1 MTSPSIPFTN
11 LATNSTEPVLMSP
24 ARRMVAPNDAWDA
37 SLSLLVES
45 LPAAVAI
52 FDNQSRLLASSQ
64 KFERDY
70 LTNPSIP
77 LDVTGDISF
86 PQASELWRISWNK
99 ALAGHSQAGEDDELS
114 LLGRASGRRIHWHLS
129 PRSDSQ
135 GAVCGVT
142 VWFQDV
148 TLEKALHTVFQENKD
163 AIDDLHCQL
172 DALRQA
178 LDAHAIVVAI
188 DCQGCITHVNS
199 RFCQISGYGQD
210 ELLGAPYC
218 QLNAD
223 PQADEDWR
231 RAWLCV
237 TSGQNWQGE
246 LAQRAKDGSVFWT
259 ATTLVPWKDHHGT
272 VQQFVSIRTD
282 ITERKRYENELILA
296 ARIDKL
302 TGLPNRSLLIDRLQ
316 RAIDRSLRLSDYH
329 FAVMFLDFD
338 RFKIVNDSLG
348 HEMGDLLLQG
358 IAERLKSSLRATDT
372 IGLDV
377 VGNSV
382 ARLGGDE
389 FVVILDGIS
398 GVAEATAVA
407 DRLLKQFEKP
417 FAIGDQDLY
426 TTASI
431 GIVFDDGQYEHADQ
445 ILRDVDTAMYSAKSA
460 GKACFKV
467 FDDHMRAVIKK
478 RAQIEN
484 DLRRGLELNQ
494 FRVLFQP
501 IVHIHSGAL
510 KGVEALIRWEHPQHG
525 LISPADFLP
534 IAEETGLI
542 VPIGSWVL
550 QQSCAQ
556 LAAWQAQFGSAAP
569 TLLNVNLSRRQLN
582 SNSLIGLIDENLKKY
597 GIAPACLQL
606 EITEST
612 VMDNFRESV
621 QLMKNIK
628 SLGVKFAVDDFGTG
642 YSCLAALKDFPVD
655 TLKIDRAFIKDI
667 DHSVE
672 MAALVH
678 AIITLA
684 NNLGLAAVAEGIE
697 TPEQQCALKELGCVW
712 GQGYLFGKPMSH
724 DQIEKLISSKFL

>member
-1 MTSPSIPFTN
+1 MTTSPIPLTN
-11 LATNSTEPVLMSP
+11 LATSRPEGVFVSAGNMASVCGLGHEP
-24 ARRMVAPNDAWDA
+24 
-37 SLSLLVES
+37 SLDRLVHS
-45 LPAAVAI
+45 LPAAIAV
-52 FDNQSRLLASSQ
+52 FDENYQLQFHS
-64 KFERDY
+64 ERFAA
-70 LTNPSIP
+70 NHPSLIP
-77 LDVTGDISF
+77 LQTGADFRCCF
-86 PQASELWRISWNK
+86 PHSSAGWLNRWQA
-99 ALAGHSQAGEDDELS
+99 ALAGEMQSGEDDELV
-114 LLGRASGRRIHWHLS
+114 LLGRASGRRLHWYLN
-129 PRSDSQ
+129 PYRDLQ
-135 GAVCGVT
+135 GHVRGVT
-142 VWFQDV
+142 LWLQDV
-148 TLEKALHTVFQENKD
+148 TLEKALHTVFQESKES
-163 AIDDLHCQL
+163 IDDLHCQL
-172 DALRQA
+172 DSMRQA
-178 LDAHAIVVAI
+178 IDAHAIVVVM
-188 DCQGCITHVNS
+188 DCEGLVTHVNS
-199 RFCQISGYGQD
+199 RFCQISGYTSE
-210 ELLGAPYC
+210 ELLGLPYY

-223 PQADEDWR
+223 TQSDETWR
-231 RAWLCV
+231 YAWQCV
-237 TSGQNWQGE
+237 LAGKNWQGE

-259 ATTLVPWKDHHGT
+259 ATTLVPWKDHRGI
-272 VQQFVSIRTD
+272 VRQFVSIRTD

-316 RAIDRSLRLSDYH
+316 RAINRSLKMSDYQ

-358 IAERLKSSLRATDT
+358 IAQRLRSSLRTTDT

-389 FVVILDGIS
+389 FVVILDGIHR
-398 GVAEATAVA
+398 VEEATAVA
-407 DRLLKQFEKP
+407 ERLLKQFEKP
-417 FAIGDQDLY
+417 FVIGDQDLY

-460 GKACFKV
+460 GKACYKV
-467 FDDHMRAVIKK
+467 FDDQMRSAIKK
-478 RAQIEN
+478 RAQIEH
-484 DLRRGLELNQ
+484 DLRRALEQNQ
-494 FRVLFQP
+494 FRLLYQP

-510 KGVEALIRWEHPQHG
+510 RAVEALIRWEHPQHG

-556 LAAWQAQFGSAAP
+556 LAAWQATFGAAAP
-569 TLLNVNLSRRQLN
+569 SLLNVNLSRRQLN
-582 SNSLIGLIDENLKKY
+582 SNNLIRLIDENLKKY
-597 GIAPACLQL
+597 QINPSCLQL

-612 VMDNFRESV
+612 VMENFRESV

-678 AIITLA
+678 AIVTLA

-697 TPEQQCALKELGCVW
+697 TTEQQCALKELGCVW
-712 GQGYLFGKPMSH
+712 GQGYLFGKPMSPE
-724 DQIEKLISSKFL
+724 QLETMISSGK